1 MSKKNGY
8 KAVVVGVS
16 AGGMD
21 ALPRILKP
29 LPKNFPLPI
38 IIVQHTHPSGDDG
51 FFVRYLNQRCKLEVI
66 EATENQPIE
75 DGKVYLAPA
84 DRHLLIE
91 QDRLLALSTASK
103 VNHSRPSIDVLFESA
118 AEVYDSGL
126 IAIILTGAT
135 ADGARGMK
143 KIDDCGGITIAQNP
157 ETAKA
162 PAMPKAAIEACEI
175 DYVLPL
181 ENIPEELL
189 KLTRK
194 VIFTSSLNQ
203 GDIS

>member
-16 AGGMD
+16 SGGMD

-29 LPKNFPLPI
+29 LPKDFPLPI

-51 FFVRYLNQRCKLEVI
+51 FFIRYLNQRCNLEVI
-66 EATENQPIE
+66 EATENLPIE
-75 DGKVYLAPA
+75 DGKVYIAPA
-84 DRHLLIE
+84 DHHLLVE
-91 QDRLLALSTASK
+91 QDKLLALSTNGK

-118 AEVYDSGL
+118 ADVYDSGL

-135 ADGARGMK
+135 ADGAKGMK

-162 PAMPKAAIEACEI
+162 PVMPKAAIEACEI

-181 ENIPEELL
+181 EDIPAELL

-194 VIFTSSLNQ
+194 
-203 GDIS
+203 